1 MCFSPDGEKG
11 GDEGTVMH
19 LCGCTCQPGRYVQK
33 SKVVF
38 KSPELNGVLKGQN
51 VYKQEGK
58 TKVAECVALR
68 RRKERS

>member
-19 LCGCTCQPGRYVQK
+19 LSGCSCRPERYVQK

-38 KSPELNGVLKGQN
+38 EYPKLNGALKGRMFISR
-51 VYKQEGK
+51 KE
-58 TKVAECVALR
+58 TKIAECVALR